1 MSRSYLNGRRVLLAL
16 AVLTAAL
23 LLTLLPGRL
32 GARAEGEDGPKDDV
46 HADQY
51 EKGYY
56 EGEVVSDKGTRVRKA
71 PGTKTPDG
79 KKKKEGAL
87 DDTVKTSAG
96 KDVILAKG
104 TKVTIWGESND
115 SDSEAWYHI
124 KVEYSGETLE
134 GYVYYKNVK
143 RGSTQITFSPTPS
156 PEPTATEEPPTPTV
170 EQQKGELI
178 NAPTPTQSPET
189 ENMVEQEKKNPNNKW
204 KYFAI
209 IVGVIV
215 IGGIAFTVI
224 TNFSEKKIDEEMHRS
239 SRHYEV
245 ERLEGESEEDF
256 REARKSAFKGQLK
269 DQSDRDIAEEI
280 GIDEFK
286 LDLDGVFDDED
297 ATQGAVSE
305 AVTEAVTE
313 DAAAAIVSD
322 AAEAAEAATG
332 DWSDKDEA
340 FIKHLSENADE
351 QEKALI
357 AQIVPNYPM
366 SDEAPAEPAEEEE
379 AAPTPEELLRA
390 ALDTLK
396 EQDTLVHKEYGV
408 GEVIDNSDPQ
418 VIQVRFGR
426 DLRFLKKDRLARK
439 QLIEL

>member
-16 AVLTAAL
+16 AVLAAAVL
-23 LLTLLPGRL
+23 LAFLPGRL
-32 GARAEGEDGPKDDV
+32 GAFAEGEDGPKDTEHV
-46 HADQY
+46 EQY
-51 EKGYY
+51 QNGYY
-56 EGEVVSDKGTRVRKA
+56 EGEVTMDSTRIRKA

-79 KKKKEGAL
+79 KKEKKGDL
-87 DDTVKTSAG
+87 DDTVKTSGG

-104 TKVTIWGESND
+104 TKVYVVGESKD
-115 SDSEAWYHI
+115 SDGDMWYHV
-124 KVEYSGETLE
+124 KFTYSGEELE
-134 GYVYYKNVK
+134 GYAYHTRVK
-143 RGSTQITFSPTPS
+143 RKDAQITFSPTPTT
-156 PEPTATEEPPTPTV
+156 EPTATEVPPTPTE

-209 IVGVIV
+209 IVGVII

-224 TNFSEKKIDEEMHRS
+224 THFSEKKIDEEMHRN

-340 FIKHLSENADE
+340 FLKHLSENADE

-366 SDEAPAEPAEEEE
+366 SDEAAVTEEEE
-379 AAPTPEELLRA
+379 DPEPTPEELLRV
-390 ALDTLK
+390 ALDDLK

-439 QLIEL
+439 QLVEL